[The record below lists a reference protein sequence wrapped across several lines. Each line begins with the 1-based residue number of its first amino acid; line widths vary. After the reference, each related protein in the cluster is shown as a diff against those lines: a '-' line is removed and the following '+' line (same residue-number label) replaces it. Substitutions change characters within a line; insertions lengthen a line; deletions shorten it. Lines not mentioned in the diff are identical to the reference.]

1 MPRPGEATERTCI
14 VTRQTLPVDAL
25 VRFVVDPASEV
36 VVDLRRRLPGRGVWV
51 TARKAEVAAA
61 EKRRLFPRAFGGP
74 AAVAPG
80 LADRVAE
87 RLRAAAL
94 SALSLARKAGGVIT
108 GFAKV
113 ETALAR
119 DTVVALIHAAEA
131 GEDGVT
137 KLAAAARRR
146 APESLMPVIR
156 IFTGEE
162 LDLALGGT
170 NVVHAALLAGPASDN
185 ALLRVK
191 ALADYLGEA
200 ARFGS
205 ADSMPETSEV
215 SAGP

>member
-25 VRFVVDPASEV
+25 VRFVVDPAGEV

-87 RLRAAAL
+87 RLRA
-94 SALSLARKAGGVIT
+94 
-108 GFAKV
+108 